1 MLPRGIKGLSACSV
15 FFSVTLTKQA
25 YQKRLLNEELKQWF
39 LLNVYVNV
47 SDLFFDFA
55 HKFCKT
61 LENLTLHF
69 VVGIG
74 VIH

>member
-1 MLPRGIKGLSACSV
+1 MHVVYFLVQL
-15 FFSVTLTKQA
+15 TLTKQA
-25 YQKRLLNEELKQWF
+25 SQKRLLNEELKQWF

-47 SDLFFDFA
+47 SICFFA
-55 HKFCKT
+55 HKLLGT

-74 VIH
+74 VIHSVRTQNFPEN